1 LHNDETFGQYHIAL
15 WRDFFVVGELVSGLI
30 SSFSQFFSFAL
41 FAQVISDPVNWAII
55 GSLVILE
62 GLLSADNALVLAI
75 IVKHLPPEQRK
86 KALFYGLIGA
96 YAFRFLAIALGT
108 VLIKIW
114 WIKAVGALY
123 LLWMAGRY
131 FFAPK
136 KKEQQAATGK
146 VTAKAAKM
154 GFWRTVLT
162 VETMDVAFSVDSV
175 LAALGVS
182 DQIWVLYIGG
192 ILGII
197 MMRGVAQ
204 VFIFLIDRYPELET
218 SAYVLIAMIGGKMML
233 SAFDVHISNLVF
245 FAMMAAV
252 FIGTFIIHFF
262 RQQSA

>member
-1 LHNDETFGQYHIAL
+1 M
-15 WRDFFVVGELVSGLI
+15 GELVTDLI
-30 SSFSQFFSFAL
+30 DSFLQFFSFAL
-41 FAQVISDPVNWAII
+41 FAQALSDPVNWAII
-55 GSLVILE
+55 GSLVVLE

-75 IVKHLPPEQRK
+75 MVKHLPPEQQK

-96 YAFRFLAIALGT
+96 YAFRFVAIALGT

-114 WIKAVGALY
+114 WIKAVGSLY

-136 KKEQQAATGK
+136 KKEQQAETGK
-146 VTAKAAKM
+146 VKEKAAKM
-154 GFWRTVLT
+154 GFWRTVLA

-182 DQIWVLYIGG
+182 DQVWVLYIGG

-218 SAYVLIAMIGGKMML
+218 AAYVLIAMIGGKMML
-233 SAFDVHISNLVF
+233 SAFAVHIGNLLFFTLMAVVF
-245 FAMMAAV
+245 V
-252 FIGTFIIHFF
+252 GTFVIHYL
-262 RQQSA
+262 RQQTE